1 MIDCCKSLHEIKMPE
16 SLKEHNQTPLAFK
29 RSLLKYYTNAVDIF
43 DQEDKDVADNLPKVQ
58 YR

>member
-1 MIDCCKSLHEIKMPE
+1 MPE